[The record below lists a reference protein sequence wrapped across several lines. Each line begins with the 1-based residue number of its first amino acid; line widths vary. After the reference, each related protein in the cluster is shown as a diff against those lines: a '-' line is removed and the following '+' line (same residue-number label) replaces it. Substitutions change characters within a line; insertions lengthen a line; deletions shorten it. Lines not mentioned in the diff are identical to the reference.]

1 MSDGSITITIVHS
14 DTGQSEALPLSGNTS
29 AGELLEFTKA
39 LFSTAE
45 NENIALVKEGRILL
59 QSSPVSSSQQ
69 RTLHQLGIVDGDV
82 IAVLPRSP
90 SVTPAPAP
98 TSSSDGGGG
107 GGLDFSNLLAGAAP
121 TAAAAL
127 ESVVPKPVYHDNM
140 NLQEAQFYNPHP
152 SSMVAL
158 LYEKEHLM
166 KELNYYLP
174 ELAEQLMA
182 LKRQY
187 PLSPSSS
194 HLSNGLIDSA
204 TQLYRQSMVQ
214 SSIQNALRATT
225 KYHEE
230 QTMAQRM
237 QNNPNDPEAQ
247 EYFQRQQQLQLIHE
261 QYQHVMEEFP
271 ESVVGRVLML
281 YIPVKINGH
290 ALQAFCDSG
299 AQNTIMSKKCALECN
314 IFQYVDTRMSGIAV
328 GVGTGKIL
336 GRIHMVQ
343 LQIQENYYFPCSIT
357 VMDDPPAADAD
368 GVQAKEMPFLLGLD
382 MMKRHLCCLDL
393 KEGCIRFTISAT
405 ESIHVPFLHEKDL
418 YEAQGGTKMAPG
430 DTAPPSIG

>member
-1 MSDGSITITIVHS
+1 MSDRAVTITIVHS
-14 DTGQSEALPLSGNTS
+14 ETGQSEALPLSGSTT
-29 AGELLEFTKA
+29 AGALLEFTKA
-39 LFSTAE
+39 LFFTSE
-45 NENIALVKEGRILL
+45 NDTIALIKEGRTLF
-59 QSSPVSSSQQ
+59 QSSSMSPVTQQ
-69 RTLHQLGIVDGDV
+69 QTLHQLGIVDGDV
-82 IAVLPRSP
+82 IALLTRNA
-90 SVTPAPAP
+90 SVPPTPAPNNIN
-98 TSSSDGGGG
+98 G
-107 GGLDFSNLLAGAAP
+107 GGLDFSSLLAGTATAS
-121 TAAAAL
+121 TAAAPSETNAN
-127 ESVVPKPVYHDNM
+127 PVYHGNM

-152 SSMVAL
+152 STMVAL

-182 LKRQY
+182 LKRQH
-187 PLSPSSS
+187 SHSSS
-194 HLSNGLIDSA
+194 TSPHSKELIDAA

-230 QTMAQRM
+230 QTMTQRM
-237 QNNPNDPEAQ
+237 QNNPNDSEAQ
-247 EYFQRQQQLQLIHE
+247 DYFQRQQQLQLVHE

-271 ESVVGRVLML
+271 ESIVGRVLML

-314 IFQYVDTRMSGIAV
+314 IFQYVDTRMAGIAV

-357 VMDDPPAADAD
+357 VLDDPPTAGAD

-382 MMKRHLCCLDL
+382 MMKRHLCCIDL
-393 KEGCIRFTISAT
+393 KEGCIRFTISNT
-405 ESIHVPFLHEKDL
+405 ESIRVPFLHEKDL
-418 YEAQGGTKMAPG
+418 YEAQGGTKPDSASSPTLG
-430 DTAPPSIG
+430 